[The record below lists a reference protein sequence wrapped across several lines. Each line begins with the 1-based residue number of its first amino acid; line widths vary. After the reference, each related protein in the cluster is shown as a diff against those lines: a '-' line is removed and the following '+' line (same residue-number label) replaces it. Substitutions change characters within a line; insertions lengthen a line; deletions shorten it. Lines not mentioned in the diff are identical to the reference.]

1 MSEEPARGEPL
12 DGRSVPQIRRPLR
25 VALGLAGALAFAA
38 AAVLPLVRGKT
49 SATLG
54 AGPSASSLASAAAK
68 DGEVHAEALSA
79 ATSLASTLSA
89 LSQMKTARTGIVQPQ
104 HPPPPASSFP
114 SQSAC
119 LASYLPALAPVDAE
133 DLTFV
138 CKKSDLWAIERQ
150 AHTLMTGKPG
160 PAAQLWKRFGSRS
173 LSVLATMRAGCCPD
187 AEPLSAVVPGLWC
200 GVLRDKVRL
209 FTALPER
216 TTVADVERTL
226 ACLSRRGAR
235 VPAHWATVPEG
246 RSERAFDEF
255 MAIARA
261 RH

>member
-1 MSEEPARGEPL
+1 
-12 DGRSVPQIRRPLR
+12 
-25 VALGLAGALAFAA
+25 
-38 AAVLPLVRGKT
+38 
-49 SATLG
+49 
-54 AGPSASSLASAAAK
+54 
-68 DGEVHAEALSA
+68 
-79 ATSLASTLSA
+79 
-89 LSQMKTARTGIVQPQ
+89 
-104 HPPPPASSFP
+104 
-114 SQSAC
+114 
-119 LASYLPALAPVDAE
+119 
-133 DLTFV
+133 
-138 CKKSDLWAIERQ
+138 
-150 AHTLMTGKPG
+150 MTGKPG

-216 TTVADVERTL
+216 TTVADVERTV

-235 VPAHWATVPEG
+235 LPPHWATVPEG

-255 MAIARA
+255 MAIART